1 MEEDMPLEHLQGKRT
16 GRPRGSKS
24 SSPLKRDLRWACRNL
39 GKDVEPPSDGAK
51 FWSEMARNEPEKFVR
66 ALTELDAAI
75 TRSAGEKPRSAP
87 QPGIPVARAGQRRK
101 TVFLTE
107 TEIHTAVNAFC
118 KVKLPAGARLVGC
131 AMVQERG
138 GFLFTVFSKS
148 FDQLAEGVPIP
159 ELPRA
164 DKSAPKG

>member
-1 MEEDMPLEHLQGKRT
+1 MPLEHLQGKRT

-39 GKDVEPPSDGAK
+39 GKDVEPPTAGAK
-51 FWSEMARNEPEKFVR
+51 FWADMARNEPEKFVK
-66 ALTELDAAI
+66 AVAELDAAN
-75 TRSAGEKPRSAP
+75 RRLADKNPRSEP

-101 TVFLTE
+101 SVFLTE
-107 TEIHTAVNAFC
+107 TEIHATVNAFC
-118 KVKLPAGARLVGC
+118 TAKLPAGARLVGC
-131 AMVQERG
+131 AMVPERG
-138 GFLFTVFSKS
+138 GCLFTVFSKS
-148 FDQLAEGVPIP
+148 FDQLAEGIPIP